1 MPTQVQP
8 EKPETRLHPAG
19 HPAGTGDAIPR
30 SNLDW
35 VLARTTTPRSG
46 WHAPTTCNGP
56 QLMLSATLP
65 GYVQTTG
72 RHCRG
77 IRPNAWPMQLD
88 QSKCPVGLPDGCPQ
102 QPGDIHGRVNRSCRA
117 NTCAPPP
124 WLSWTS
130 TASASHPLP
139 AGGRGPP
146 ERSPPAGE
154 GGAGPHHGLETS
166 RGILSVQGPI
176 MLDSSKRQ
184 RSWTK

>member
-1 MPTQVQP
+1 MQCQRRVQP

-35 VLARTTTPRSG
+35 VLARTPSPRSG
-46 WHAPTTCNGP
+46 WHASTTCNGP

-72 RHCRG
+72 RHCRC
-77 IRPNAWPMQLD
+77 IRPTAWPTRLD
-88 QSKCPVGLPDGCPQ
+88 HSKCPVGLPDGCPQ

-130 TASASHPLP
+130 TAPAPTHFLLVASDRRSGRHPQEK
-139 AGGRGPP
+139 GERGP
-146 ERSPPAGE
+146 
-154 GGAGPHHGLETS
+154 
-166 RGILSVQGPI
+166 V
-176 MLDSSKRQ
+176 LDSRPLGGSCQ
-184 RSWTK
+184 ARSRPA